1 MRNCQ
6 YIRNLRG
13 SGVKRGE
20 YISRGIN
27 LSLNSH
33 SRSLS
38 LSLSVRNVHNCD
50 AQRVGRRSVGR
61 WRSFVRIRNGWIVER
76 YCDESAKE
84 EVEGRAECSLRSTSA
99 VVPLFD
105 GVQFAAKLM
114 HRHAADIS
122 KREIYS
128 GTCGS
133 REKCKILC
141 FNPTTRARR
150 HALAYMNRTSNVK
163 GREGNITSCGEE
175 ERIPSIPPYPRFPIY
190 RKPAARSRYLRI
202 IDIKRGGVC
211 GVTRKLVVPR
221 GSSPSL
227 AIARIRKGS
236 PI

>member
-1 MRNCQ
+1 MR
-6 YIRNLRG
+6 RAARW
-13 SGVKRGE
+13 STF
-20 YISRGIN
+20 
-27 LSLNSH
+27 
-33 SRSLS
+33 
-38 LSLSVRNVHNCD
+38 
-50 AQRVGRRSVGR
+50 GRTLA
-61 WRSFVRIRNGWIVER
+61 FVRIRNGWIVER

-105 GVQFAAKLM
+105 RVQFAAKLM